1 MMRWLD
7 DITNSMDIES
17 ERTPEDSEVQKSLAS
32 CSPWGCKELDLSE
45 QLNNSKSLRYKNFI
59 FDNRLTEL
67 VSLSSVHI
75 VSSKRFLLC

>member
-1 MMRWLD
+1 MRWLD

-17 ERTPEDSEVQKSLAS
+17 EQTPEDSEVQKSLAS

-45 QLNNSKSLRYKNFI
+45 QLNNKSLRYKNFI

-67 VSLSSVHI
+67 
-75 VSSKRFLLC
+75 LLVVKDSCYVRNHF

>member
-1 MMRWLD
+1 MRWLD

-45 QLNNSKSLRYKNFI
+45 QLNNKSLRYKNFI

-67 VSLSSVHI
+67 
-75 VSSKRFLLC
+75 LLVVKDSCYVRNHF

>member
-1 MMRWLD
+1 MRWLD

>member
-1 MMRWLD
+1 MRWLD

-32 CSPWGCKELDLSE
+32 SSPWGCKEFDLSE
-45 QLNNSKSLRYKNFI
+45 QLNNKSLRYKNFI

-67 VSLSSVHI
+67 
-75 VSSKRFLLC
+75 LLVVKDSCYVRNHF